1 MQINQFLVIYMSILV
16 FSLAKG
22 QTQGTYNKTV
32 YFYGDSVYT
41 LNSVKSIVTDDTY
54 IYISAAIVDNFT
66 GQKLAVIKA
75 TMHGVL
81 VNSILFHDSLAN
93 IPTYPTNTLIMDRS
107 GDLLVASNKAYKQFP
122 TWDAYIMKL
131 NKNLDTLWTRVYD
144 LPATVAGYPADTI
157 LDNVATAIK
166 QTQDGGYIVTGH
178 YRRIPQGT
186 IDDRAFLLKIDTDG
200 NVQWWRAYPNV
211 LNGSYDIEVAPDSGY
226 FITGIISPM
235 KLSIIKLSKQ
245 GDWEWSTQVNHTS
258 KPAYPMGITLIDST
272 YIIVTS
278 AVWISAVD
286 RLRNL
291 VISKVDVNTRQ
302 LVFERQYY
310 LYRSYINPELH
321 STLSLRILANKDIL
335 LCSTFCVRNP
345 ENNVVSHKGVLFR
358 LNSDGDS
365 LWSRYYGYGGWRD
378 DCQFN
383 DVLLTDDGGFLAAGW
398 HFPWDGSYNAG
409 AWLVKTD
416 SLGYAPGSTPTGLE
430 KPPALVSSFN
440 IYPNPATG
448 HTWIAMDYTG
458 QAASLNL
465 LDLSGR
471 VVSSHSLSRHEK
483 EYQLDTSKLKSGIY
497 LVSLIYE
504 SGQVVTTKLV
514 VR

>member
-32 YFYGDSVYT
+32 YFYGDSVNT
-41 LNSVKSIVTDDTY
+41 LNSVKSIVTDDTN
-54 IYISAAIVDNFT
+54 IYLSAAIVDNFT
-66 GQKLAVIKA
+66 RQKLAVIKA
-75 TMHGVL
+75 TRQGVL
-81 VNSILFHDSLAN
+81 INSILFHDSLAR
-93 IPTYPTNTLIMDRS
+93 IPTYPTNTLILDRS
-107 GDLLVASNKAYKQFP
+107 GDLLVASSKGYHH
-122 TWDAYIMKL
+122 TYTSDAFVVKL

-144 LPATVAGYPADTI
+144 LPATAAGYPQDTI
-157 LDNVATAIK
+157 LLDFATAIK
-166 QTQDGGYIVTGH
+166 QTPDGGYIVTGN

-200 NVQWWRAYPNV
+200 NVQWWRAYSDIMY
-211 LNGSYDIEVAPDSGY
+211 GSYDIEVAPDSGY

-235 KLSIIKLSKQ
+235 KLSIIKLSKH
-245 GDWEWSTQVNHTS
+245 GDWEWSTRVNHQST
-258 KPAYPMGITLIDST
+258 PAFPMGIALIDST
-272 YIIVTS
+272 YLVVMS
-278 AVWISAVD
+278 AAWTNGIKA
-286 RLRNL
+286 L
-291 VISKVDVNTRQ
+291 VIGKVDINSTQ
-302 LVFERQYY
+302 LVFEK
-310 LYRSYINPELH
+310 LYRLYYKYEGPDLH
-321 STLSLRILANKDIL
+321 QTVAVKVLANKDIL
-335 LCSTFCVRNP
+335 MCSTFWVISP
-345 ENNVVSHKGVLFR
+345 AIVGGMKGVLFR

-365 LWSRYYGYGGWRD
+365 LWSRYYSYGDFQD

-448 HTWIAMDYTG
+448 HTWIALDDTG

-471 VVSSHSLSRHEK
+471 IVSSHSIPRHSK
-483 EYQLDTSKLKSGIY
+483 EYQLDTTKLKSGIY

-504 SGQVVTTKLV
+504 SGQVVTTKLM

>member
-1 MQINQFLVIYMSILV
+1 MKVILNSIAALHLCSMLNGHAQGTFNTKRYYCGDSMTTLNWV
-16 FSLAKG
+16 NSMVAGDSNLYLSLAVSDNSG
-22 QTQGTYNKTV
+22 QNFALVKANFNGIAEKT
-32 YFYGDSVYT
+32 
-41 LNSVKSIVTDDTY
+41 LR
-54 IYISAAIVDNFT
+54 
-66 GQKLAVIKA
+66 
-75 TMHGVL
+75 
-81 VNSILFHDSLAN
+81 FHDSLASM
-93 IPTYPTNTLIMDRS
+93 PTYPTNTLILDRN
-107 GDLLVASNKAYKQFP
+107 GDLLVASSKGYHH
-122 TWDAYIMKL
+122 TYTSDAFVVKL

-144 LPATVAGYPADTI
+144 LPATAAGYPQDTI
-157 LDNVATAIK
+157 LLDFATAIK
-166 QTQDGGYIVTGH
+166 QTPDGGYIVTGS

-211 LNGSYDIEVAPDSGY
+211 INGSYAIEVAPDSGY

-235 KLSIIKLSKQ
+235 KLSIIKLSKH

-448 HTWIAMDYTG
+448 HTWIALDDTG

-471 VVSSHSLSRHEK
+471 IVSSHSLPRHEK

-497 LVSLIYE
+497 LLSLIYE